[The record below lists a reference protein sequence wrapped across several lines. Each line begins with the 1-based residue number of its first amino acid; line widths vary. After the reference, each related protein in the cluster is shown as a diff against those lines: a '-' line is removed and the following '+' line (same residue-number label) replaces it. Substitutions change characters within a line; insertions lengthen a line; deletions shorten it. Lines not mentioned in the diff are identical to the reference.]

1 MCRSRRELSN
11 EYLLAKIGV
20 DTAENEPCKVCPL
33 SAYRSP
39 RSGLGNLA
47 SVGNLTSTVAGVIN
61 NFAGASAN
69 RSQAGL
75 ASQANGTQSV
85 DERLEELRKLSK
97 YREAAAV
104 SQLQADLGTALTEAK
119 TVAQKRYNIS
129 KAARDYRNLAEK
141 P

>member
-1 MCRSRRELSN
+1 M
-11 EYLLAKIGV
+11 
-20 DTAENEPCKVCPL
+20 
-33 SAYRSP
+33 
-39 RSGLGNLA
+39 
-47 SVGNLTSTVAGVIN
+47 
-61 NFAGASAN
+61 
-69 RSQAGL
+69 

-119 TVAQKRYNIS
+119 IVAQKRYNIS